1 VFGLLA
7 TFPTAVICRALD
19 EDFGGEPQGCFEAG
33 EDSPRRR
40 VGLTSLQSRSRGWL
54 DLISFQC
61 ATVNAVKGNQVAFG
75 VVHHL
80 LDLEQLP
87 AEHRRDGVEL
97 VGDVLVVWR
106 SEHGTDRGGGP
117 LGRPFRNLGED
128 ACAGSGLG

>member
-19 EDFGGEPQGCFEAG
+19 EDFDGEPQGCFEAG
-33 EDSPRRR
+33 
-40 VGLTSLQSRSRGWL
+40 GRSVTTAGRL
-54 DLISFQC
+54 DLLVEPLEGVVGPDFLP
-61 ATVNAVKGNQVAFG
+61 VRDRERGEGDQVAFG

-97 VGDVLVVWR
+97 VGDVLVVWP

-128 ACAGSGLG
+128 VCAGNGLG